1 MAMNKKLKQRI
12 FSLHRDGCDR
22 KTVIRLLITMAKNTE
37 DSVEAIDEFLESE
50 IIRENKV
57 VITRYQGG
65 ANQ

>member
-37 DSVEAIDEFLESE
+37 DSVEAIDEFFA
-50 IIRENKV
+50 NV
-57 VITRYQGG
+57 PWTRKGDSK
-65 ANQ
+65 